1 MNERSVDLVKAYEL
15 ISGGKLNKNGK
26 NEINWFALKEE
37 FINEDC
43 GNRRETTKRD
53 LKKSTIKNIQKKDKK
68 LESIFAKM
76 ILKLK
81 KATQMGKLIG
91 RIF

>member
-37 FINEDC
+37 FINEELEQTLKVC
-43 GNRRETTKRD
+43 LLLHKIWLKT
-53 LKKSTIKNIQKKDKK
+53 LKKNFKV
-68 LESIFAKM
+68 AK
-76 ILKLK
+76 LKLW
-81 KATQMGKLIG
+81 QLSIN
-91 RIF
+91 